1 MSASPVTP
9 KKAKFNVNVGTPESQ
24 KNYQVVESEGYLHR
38 VHSTVQHD
46 DGKFFKFC
54 FQSENSCV
62 EGSCYLPSLQ
72 AEFSEL
78 CNNKTPVVLK
88 GRKQFMPDGNVRAF
102 YYNEIQ
108 PPKKLQS
115 INFDYSVCEK
125 VKKITVSDI
134 QDVLEKTSVYLHADI
149 LKKLNQINVNGK
161 FIDIYELRNGEE
173 LGVLKVWEPKNDLVF
188 GQYEIRGKVKTYKDE
203 AYIEVILFFFSV
215 HNSLLQF

>member
-1 MSASPVTP
+1 
-9 KKAKFNVNVGTPESQ
+9 
-24 KNYQVVESEGYLHR
+24 
-38 VHSTVQHD
+38 
-46 DGKFFKFC
+46 
-54 FQSENSCV
+54 
-62 EGSCYLPSLQ
+62 
-72 AEFSEL
+72 
-78 CNNKTPVVLK
+78 
-88 GRKQFMPDGNVRAF
+88 MPDGNVRAF
-102 YYNEIQ
+102 YYNEIK

-115 INFDYSVCEK
+115 INLYYSVCEK

-173 LGVLKVWEPKNDLVF
+173 LGVLKVWEPKNDLVS

-203 AYIEVILFFFSV
+203 TYIEVILFFFSV